1 MIDPS
6 IKSQRSQSFYSFT
19 SCLTLA
25 VFVILFL
32 TTDCKGQT
40 STQDLREVYNKVNP
54 SVVIIH
60 TIDRVVPSGKLKQS
74 ASMKGIGSGVLI
86 SDSKVITAAHV
97 IQTAS
102 SAVVEFL
109 SGKRFTS
116 KVIASSPAAD
126 VALLQL
132 EEIPDDAVVARLADS
147 ENVSIGDK
155 IFVIGAPYG
164 IGHALTVGY
173 ISTRHK
179 PNTLFGGFESGEFF
193 QTDAAINQGNSGG
206 PIFNMHGEVIGIVSS
221 ILSKSG
227 GFEGIGFAATS
238 NTVRK
243 LLLEKPTPWTGVQG
257 YLLSGEL
264 AGILN
269 LPQPSGLLLQ
279 RVAIGSP
286 AYNSNLRGG
295 SVKAVINGQSILLG
309 GDIILSVDGI
319 EVTGEES
326 RLEIRKKL
334 REINKGEKMSVSIL
348 REGKAINLSVYFPD

>member
-1 MIDPS
+1 MRKLLINL
-6 IKSQRSQSFYSFT
+6 Q
-19 SCLTLA
+19 
-25 VFVILFL
+25 ILLLFPIICPNL
-32 TTDCKGQT
+32 
-40 STQDLREVYNKVNP
+40 SAQDLGEVYNKVNP

-348 REGKAINLSVYFPD
+348 REGKTINLSVYFPD